1 MKKVS
6 IIIPTYNRGPYIRQ
20 TIESFLSQD
29 YPAFELIVCNNKSTD
44 DTANVLKRFQSN
56 PKVKLLFE
64 ERQGAHFARNS
75 AAKQAVGEIL
85 YFTDDDMIAT
95 PNLLS
100 ELVTAFELDPKV
112 GIATGRVLPQWM
124 VPPPMW
130 VVRHLSNSL
139 LSLNNSSENLVIS
152 DRDCGV
158 YSCHEAVLKDAF
170 FATGGFRPDNI
181 AGVWIGDGET
191 GLNQMIISR
200 GYKTAFIGTSVI
212 YHVIPPQRMTQAYLN
227 TRLRNQGNAD
237 AYTLVQTKNG
247 RVYIGLEVVKSLFEY
262 AIFGAKNMIKSL
274 RDLHRLRFIVAMAY
288 YHVAKVRYLLRVQ
301 SDADFKSMV
310 MQRDW
315 LKGNWHSNIT

>member
-44 DTANVLKRFQSN
+44 DTANVLKEFQSN

-64 ERQGAHFARNS
+64 ERQGVHFARNS

-124 VPPPMW
+124 APPPLW
-130 VVRHLSNSL
+130 VVRHLSNYL
-139 LSLNNSSENLVIS
+139 LSLNNPSQNLVIS

-158 YSCHEAVLKDAF
+158 YSCHEAILKDVF
-170 FATGGFRPDNI
+170 FRAGGFHPENV

-191 GLNQMIISR
+191 GLNKMVVSM
-200 GYKTAFIGTSVI
+200 GYRTAFIGTSVI
-212 YHVIPPQRMTQAYLN
+212 YHVIPPERMTQKYLN

-237 AYTLVQTKNG
+237 AYTLVQEQNG
-247 RVYIGLEVVKSLFEY
+247 HACIGLEAAKSVFEF
-262 AIFGAKNMIKSL
+262 AIFSLQNMIKSL
-274 RDLHRLRFIVAMAY
+274 CDLHRLRFIVAMAY
-288 YHVAKVRYLLRVQ
+288 YHVAKIKYLLKVQ

-310 MQRDW
+310 MQSDW
-315 LKGNWHSNIT
+315 LK